1 MTKMNKTGEQH
12 IAGKINRNKR
22 SDSGFSEDYS
32 PTSVASKSSHDGFY
46 GSFPGLSHKGLNPFK
61 SGGRSSGPNKIPG
74 AGSPNNPEPKVK
86 PKAAGGK
93 PQRATGD
100 QTKSSSK
107 LVGY

>member
-1 MTKMNKTGEQH
+1 MTKMNITGEQY

-22 SDSGFSEDYS
+22 SGSGFSEDYS

-46 GSFPGLSHKGLNPFK
+46 GSFPGLSHKGSNPFK
-61 SGGRSSGPNKIPG
+61 SGGRSSGANKIPG
-74 AGSPNNPEPKVK
+74 AGSPKNATPKVS
-86 PKAAGGK
+86 PKAKGGT

-100 QTKSSSK
+100 QTKSSPK